1 MESAFVAIVLS
12 TLTLLANAQGVQS
25 VAEVRK
31 ITDDVM
37 SKVGKGELEAGL
49 RTFKSLTIIPEAEFE
64 AMLGQAITQ
73 LPIAASRFG
82 PVAGSEFLRED
93 RIGESLARFVYIQKF
108 DKHALR
114 WIFYLYK
121 GKSGWVINT
130 FRFDD
135 KWPELFSGG

>member
-1 MESAFVAIVLS
+1 MKSVFAAIFFGTLAFF
-12 TLTLLANAQGVQS
+12 ANAQGVQS

-31 ITDDVM
+31 VTDDVM

-49 RTFKSLTIIPEAEFE
+49 RAFKSLTIIPEAEFE
-64 AMLGQAITQ
+64 AMLGQATTQ

-82 PVAGSEFLRED
+82 AVAGSEFIRED
-93 RIGESLARFVYIQKF
+93 HIGESLARFVYIQKF
-108 DKHALR
+108 DKHAIR

-121 GKSGWVINT
+121 GKNGWVINT